1 MSKIVIALGGN
12 ALGATL
18 PEQAV
23 AVKITAKSVIDL
35 LDDGNEI
42 VVVHGN
48 GPQVGI
54 INNAMEA
61 LEKADPNQGFTPLSV
76 CGAMSQAYIGYDL
89 QSAFLEEMEDR
100 GMENVPVC
108 TIVTRVEVDPED
120 RAFQNPSK
128 PIGKFM
134 TEEEA
139 KAFAERTGC
148 PVHEDAGRGWRRYV
162 ASPMPKDILELR
174 AIRSLSES
182 GHLVVCCGGGGIP
195 VYPIGLG
202 HHYKGAAAVIDKD
215 YCAELLAE
223 KLEADILII
232 LTAVE
237 KVCVNFNKPNQ
248 QAISAMTVE
257 EARAYADEGQFAP
270 GSMLPK
276 VEAGIRFA
284 ESKCGRK
291 TIITSLESAVEALYG
306 KTGTVIEKK

>member
-23 AVKITAKSVIDL
+23 AVKVTAKSVIDL
-35 LDDGNEI
+35 LADGNEI
-42 VVVHGN
+42 IVVHGN

-54 INNAMEA
+54 INNAMAA
-61 LEKADPNQGFTPLSV
+61 LEKTDPKQGFTPLSV

-108 TIVTRVEVDPED
+108 TIVTRVMVDPED
-120 RAFQNPSK
+120 PAFQNPSK

-139 KAFAERTGC
+139 RAFSEKTGN

-162 ASPMPKDILELR
+162 ASPMPKEILELK
-174 AIRSLSES
+174 AIRSLADT

-195 VYPIGLG
+195 VYPIGGG
-202 HHYKGAAAVIDKD
+202 HHFKGAAAVIDKD
-215 YCAELLAE
+215 HCAELLAE
-223 KLEADILII
+223 RLDADQLII

-237 KVCVNFNKPNQ
+237 KVCVNFNKPDQKALDNL
-248 QAISAMTVE
+248 TPE
-257 EARAYADEGQFAP
+257 EAKMYAAQGQFAP

-276 VEAGIRFA
+276 VEAATRFA
-284 ESKCGRK
+284 ESKPGRK
-291 TIITSLESAVEALYG
+291 AIITSLERAVDALHG
-306 KTGTVIEKK
+306 ITGTIISK

>member
-12 ALGATL
+12 ALGTTL
-18 PEQAV
+18 PEQAI

-35 LDDGNEI
+35 LLDGNEV

-54 INNAMEA
+54 INNAMSA
-61 LEKADPNQGFTPLSV
+61 LMKADPTQGFTPLSV

-100 GMENVPVC
+100 GVTDIPVC
-108 TIVTRVEVDPED
+108 TIVTRVEVDADDP
-120 RAFQNPSK
+120 AFLNPTK

-134 TEEEA
+134 TETEA
-139 KAFAERTGC
+139 TEFSAKTGF
-148 PVHEDAGRGWRRYV
+148 PVREDAGRGWRRYV

-174 AIRSLSES
+174 AIRNLMDS

-195 VYPIGLG
+195 VFKQAGN
-202 HHYKGAAAVIDKD
+202 HYKGAAAVIDKD
-215 YCAELLAE
+215 HCAELLAE
-223 KLEADILII
+223 KLNADIFII

-237 KVCVNFNKPNQ
+237 RVSINFRKPDEKQLSSMNVN
-248 QAISAMTVE
+248 
-257 EARAYADEGQFAP
+257 EAYQYAAEGQFAP

-276 VEAGIRFA
+276 IEAGARFA
-284 ESKCGRK
+284 ASKKGRK
-291 TIITSLESAVEALYG
+291 SIITSLEHAVDALHG
-306 KTGTVIEKK
+306 QTGTVIE

>member
-1 MSKIVIALGGN
+1 MAKIVIALGGN

-35 LDDGNEI
+35 LADGNEI

-54 INNAMEA
+54 INNAMAA
-61 LEKADPNQGFTPLSV
+61 LEKADPKQGFTPLSV

-100 GMENVPVC
+100 GMDSVPVC

-120 RAFQNPSK
+120 PAFKKPSK

-139 KAFAERTGC
+139 KAFSEKTGD
-148 PVHEDAGRGWRRYV
+148 PVHEDSGRGWRRYV

-174 AIRSLSES
+174 AIRSLSDT

-195 VYPIGLG
+195 VYPIGGG
-202 HHYKGAAAVIDKD
+202 HHFKGAAAVIDKD
-215 YCAELLAE
+215 HCAELLAE
-223 KLEADILII
+223 KLDADMLII

-237 KVCVNFNKPNQ
+237 KVCINFNKPDQ
-248 QAISAMTVE
+248 KALSAMTPQ
-257 EARAYADEGQFAP
+257 EAAAYAEEGQFAP

-276 VEAGIRFA
+276 VQAAARFA
-284 ESKCGRK
+284 SSKAGRK
-291 TIITSLESAVEALYG
+291 SIITSLESAVAALHG
-306 KTGTVIEKK
+306 ETGTVIAQ